1 MEHQYTLTYSFHLE
15 ACHFLSPLLCF
26 SLSGSMDVGELKM
39 LPAGESDGSKVCVK
53 VPGPTLTY
61 QNIQYC
67 IRESRGP
74 CRKRGPE
81 REILKTVRLVSV
93 CVYVL

>member
-1 MEHQYTLTYSFHLE
+1 
-15 ACHFLSPLLCF
+15 
-26 SLSGSMDVGELKM
+26 MDVSELKM
-39 LPAGESDGSKVCVK
+39 LPAGESDGTKVCVK

-61 QNIQYC
+61 QNIHYC

-81 REILKTVRLVSV
+81 REILKNVRLVSVCVLMCCPKNVRLVSV
-93 CVYVL
+93 CVYVP

>member
-1 MEHQYTLTYSFHLE
+1 MEVCE
-15 ACHFLSPLLCF
+15 I
-26 SLSGSMDVGELKM
+26 KM
-39 LPAGESDGSKVCVK
+39 LPAWESDGSKVSVN

-67 IRESRGP
+67 IRESRGL

-81 REILKTVRLVSV
+81 RAILKNVRLVSV
-93 CVYVL
+93 CVSL